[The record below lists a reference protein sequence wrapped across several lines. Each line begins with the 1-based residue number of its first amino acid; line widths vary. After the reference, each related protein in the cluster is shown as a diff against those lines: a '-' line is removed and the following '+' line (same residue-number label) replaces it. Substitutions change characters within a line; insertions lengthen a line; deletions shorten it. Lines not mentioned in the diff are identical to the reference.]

1 MVEQKVKASW
11 NNKTQ
16 LESLPWQTHKHKPNP
31 KSKTKTSYKHLH
43 AMQFFFQ
50 MQCKSKKKAQKMK
63 MTSYPPW
70 LSSVCS
76 IYKSQSRI
84 YSCFVLLPNFLG
96 HVIHF

>member
-43 AMQFFFQ
+43 AMQFFFSNA
-50 MQCKSKKKAQKMK
+50 MQKQKKSTKNENDILPTLVVIGVFNLQ
-63 MTSYPPW
+63 
-70 LSSVCS
+70 VS
-76 IYKSQSRI
+76 I
-84 YSCFVLLPNFLG
+84 
-96 HVIHF
+96 